1 MQRTFFFIVALM
13 SLAAATAAA
22 SSGKLVY
29 HMDFNTIM
37 PTRAAVSGALRMA
50 VESGCDAILWE
61 TEDKVRWETCL
72 SAMHSEAFSKEE
84 FRAILDEARSLG
96 LEPIPLLQTVG
107 HGEYVLDRP
116 EYAAFRERAD
126 RKDCYCVSKPEV
138 RAFLLRR
145 IEEQLELFG
154 KDVKWF
160 HLGGDEAW
168 SFAQCPVCR
177 ARDRLEL
184 FAGHMDA
191 MAAPLRLRGIRPG
204 CWNDMIQARPREE
217 GGWENVPH
225 DAPGLK
231 AMPRDFIVWFWD
243 YNEGIE
249 PCYVWSGRSG
259 ELSALG
265 FDVVFCA
272 ASQCGGDSPFLVK
285 ADMHRANIAA
295 AAEIARRNAFAG
307 LCVTAWSVR
316 QGTKAQQRPFLE
328 FAAKRYRNPGPDA
341 GAEFDAI
348 VRRFYCGGAAAE
360 SLCDVSSWVNS
371 LYSFDGRGWHRYKDA
386 QPPPPGEIKRVLARL
401 DGEGADARAK
411 CVERAKEGAG
421 RIRKGLA
428 HVTANE
434 LLEGGRLNLRLLE
447 TILAALEER
456 PIPPVPFD
464 ETVAYYSREQTPASA
479 TNSAAIV
486 WGFYLKEK

>member
-1 MQRTFFFIVALM
+1 
-13 SLAAATAAA
+13 
-22 SSGKLVY
+22 
-29 HMDFNTIM
+29 
-37 PTRAAVSGALRMA
+37 
-50 VESGCDAILWE
+50 
-61 TEDKVRWETCL
+61 
-72 SAMHSEAFSKEE
+72 
-84 FRAILDEARSLG
+84 
-96 LEPIPLLQTVG
+96 
-107 HGEYVLDRP
+107 
-116 EYAAFRERAD
+116 
-126 RKDCYCVSKPEV
+126 
-138 RAFLLRR
+138 
-145 IEEQLELFG
+145 
-154 KDVKWF
+154 
-160 HLGGDEAW
+160 
-168 SFAQCPVCR
+168 
-177 ARDRLEL
+177 
-184 FAGHMDA
+184 
-191 MAAPLRLRGIRPG
+191 
-204 CWNDMIQARPREE
+204 
-217 GGWENVPH
+217 
-225 DAPGLK
+225 
-231 AMPRDFIVWFWD
+231 MPRDFIVWFWD

-316 QGTKAQQRPFLE
+316 QGTKVQQRPFLE

-401 DGEGADARAK
+401 GCEGPDACGKYASRAR
-411 CVERAKEGAG
+411 VGMD
-421 RIRKGLA
+421 RIRKGLVS
-428 HVTANE
+428 VTDAN
-434 LLEGGRLNLRLLE
+434 LIEGGRLNLRLLE